1 MHRPAPTPPFL
12 AQLAARLLRA
22 FLLLLAALGAS
33 ASHAQAFP
41 TKPVTL
47 IVPLPAGGAT
57 DVLARVLGQR
67 LQEAWGQTVV
77 VDFRPGGGTVVGTQA
92 VARSAP
98 DGHTLGIIL
107 SAHSANP
114 SLRKSLPYDT
124 LKDLAGVA
132 RIGWSVVAL
141 VAVSGFEAD
150 DVKGLLALARRK
162 PGELQYASLGV
173 GTSTHFAGELLKST
187 AGIDLLHVPYNG
199 SAPAYRDL
207 LGGRVPL
214 AFVIMNSA
222 QPHVRAGKLK
232 VLGVTNARRS
242 ETYPDYPTVGESVP
256 GYEITSW
263 FGLVAA
269 GATPAPLLQRLSAD
283 LVRVLE
289 SADMRA
295 KLAELGVDAA
305 PLGGS
310 AFDAFIR
317 AEMDRLGKLARQSGA
332 KLD

>member
-1 MHRPAPTPPFL
+1 MKK
-12 AQLAARLLRA
+12 LLSA
-22 FLLLLAALGAS
+22 LLLSACAVLAPAGQ
-33 ASHAQAFP
+33 AQTFP
-41 TKPVTL
+41 AKPVTL

-57 DVLARVLGQR
+57 DVLARVLAQR
-67 LQEAWGQTVV
+67 LQEAWGQPVV
-77 VDFRPGGGTVVGTQA
+77 ADFRPGGGTVVGTQA

-124 LKDLAGVA
+124 LKDLAGVS

-141 VAVSGFEAD
+141 VAIAGFEAD
-150 DVKGLLALARRK
+150 DMRGLLALAKKK
-162 PGELQYASLGV
+162 PGEVQYASLGV
-173 GTSTHFAGELLKST
+173 GTSTHLAGELLKT
-187 AGIDLLHVPYNG
+187 AAGIDLLHIPYNG

-222 QPHVRAGKLK
+222 QPHVKAGKLK
-232 VLGVTNARRS
+232 VLGITNARRS
-242 ETYPDYPTVGESVP
+242 ETYPDYPTIGESVP

-269 GATPAPLLQRLSAD
+269 GGTPAPLLQRISAD
-283 LVRVLE
+283 VVKVLGAPE
-289 SADMRA
+289 MRA
-295 KLAELGVDAA
+295 KLAELGVDSA
-305 PLGGS
+305 PLGAGE
-310 AFDAFIR
+310 FDAFIR
-317 AEMDRLGKLARQSGA
+317 SEMERLGKLVRLSGA

>member
-1 MHRPAPTPPFL
+1 MKK
-12 AQLAARLLRA
+12 LLST
-22 FLLLLAALGAS
+22 LLFCACAALAPAS
-33 ASHAQAFP
+33 QAQTFP
-41 TKPVTL
+41 AKPVTL

-57 DVLARVLGQR
+57 DVLARVLAQR
-67 LQEAWGQTVV
+67 LQEAWGQPVV

-114 SLRKSLPYDT
+114 SLRSSLPYDT

-141 VAVSGFEAD
+141 VASAGFEAD
-150 DVKGLLALARRK
+150 DIKGLLALAKKK
-162 PGELQYASLGV
+162 PGEVQYASLGV
-173 GTSTHFAGELLKST
+173 GTSTHLAGELLKT
-187 AGIDLLHVPYNG
+187 AAGIDLLHIPYNG

-222 QPHVRAGKLK
+222 QPHVKAGKLK
-232 VLGVTNARRS
+232 VLGITNARRS
-242 ETYPDYPTVGESVP
+242 ESYPEYPTIGESVP

-263 FGLVAA
+263 FGLVTA
-269 GATPAPLLQRLSAD
+269 GATPAPLLQRISTDVVKALGAP
-283 LVRVLE
+283 E
-289 SADMRA
+289 MRA
-295 KLAELGVDAA
+295 KLAELGVDSA
-305 PLGGS
+305 PLASGE
-310 AFDAFIR
+310 FDAFIR
-317 AEMDRLGKLARQSGA
+317 SEMDRLGRLVRQSGA

>member
-1 MHRPAPTPPFL
+1 MRKHLPA
-12 AQLAARLLRA
+12 LL
-22 FLLLLAALGAS
+22 FSVCAALAPAS
-33 ASHAQAFP
+33 QAQSFP
-41 TKPVTL
+41 SKPVTL
-47 IVPLPAGGAT
+47 VVPLPAGGAT
-57 DVLARVLGQR
+57 DVLARVLAQR
-67 LQEAWGQTVV
+67 LQDTWGQPVV

-114 SLRKSLPYDT
+114 ALRKSLPYDT

-141 VAVSGFEAD
+141 VAVTGFEAD
-150 DVKGLLALARRK
+150 DVKGLLALAKKK

-187 AGIDLLHVPYNG
+187 AGIDLLHIPYNG

-232 VLGVTNARRS
+232 VLGVTNAKRS

-269 GATPAPLLQRLSAD
+269 GATPAPLLQRLSGD
-283 LVRVLE
+283 VVRVLD
-289 SADMRA
+289 SAEMRA
-295 KLAELGVDAA
+295 KLTELGVDAA

-317 AEMDRLGKLARQSGA
+317 AEMDRLGKLVRQSGA

>member
-1 MHRPAPTPPFL
+1 MKKLLSALLFSACAVLAPAGQ
-12 AQLAARLLRA
+12 AQT
-22 FLLLLAALGAS
+22 
-33 ASHAQAFP
+33 FP

-57 DVLARVLGQR
+57 DVLARVLAQR
-67 LQEAWGQTVV
+67 LQEAWGQPVV
-77 VDFRPGGGTVVGTQA
+77 ADFRPGGGTVVGTQA

-114 SLRKSLPYDT
+114 SLRSSLPYDT
-124 LKDLAGVA
+124 LKDLAGIS

-141 VAVSGFEAD
+141 VAIAGFEAD
-150 DVKGLLALARRK
+150 DMKGLLALAKKK
-162 PGELQYASLGV
+162 PGEVQYASLGV
-173 GTSTHFAGELLKST
+173 GTSTHLAGELLKT
-187 AGIDLLHVPYNG
+187 AAGIDLLHIPYNG

-222 QPHVRAGKLK
+222 QPHVKAGKLK
-232 VLGVTNARRS
+232 VLGITNARRS
-242 ETYPDYPTVGESVP
+242 ESYPEYPTIGESVP

-269 GATPAPLLQRLSAD
+269 GGTPAPLLQRISAD
-283 LVRVLE
+283 VVKVLGAPE
-289 SADMRA
+289 MRA
-295 KLAELGVDAA
+295 KLAELGVDSA
-305 PLGGS
+305 PLASGE
-310 AFDAFIR
+310 FDAFIR
-317 AEMDRLGKLARQSGA
+317 SEMDRLGRLVRQSGA